1 MPAPRSDAFVLF
13 GATGDLAYKQIF
25 PALQALTRRGQLD
38 MPVIGISK
46 TDWDIEQF
54 IARAQDSIEQHGKR
68 FSKQADQ
75 NLEQSIPSEKAVFNK
90 LASRLQYIDG
100 DYQDETTYQH
110 LFTALSGAERPLF
123 YLAIPPELFKVV
135 IEGLSR
141 SGCAKNARI
150 IVEKPFGR
158 DLESAQALHKLLNA
172 NLHESHVFYID
183 HYLGKEP
190 VQNLLY
196 FRFANT
202 FLHPLWNH
210 EYIASV
216 QITMAEAFG
225 VAGRGNFYESVG
237 TIRDVI
243 QNHLL
248 QVVSLLA
255 IEQPTDNSLQAL
267 HNAKLAVFKAM
278 RPIDPSETVRGQF
291 QGYRNVAG
299 VDADSEVETFTALRL
314 HIDNER
320 WAGVPFYIR
329 AGKMLPVT
337 STEILLQFKT
347 PETSIVDSGRKKQP
361 NYLRFRISPDVL
373 ISICAQVKEVGE
385 GMKGHPVELVARRYE
400 CNEMMPYE
408 RLLGDAI
415 QGDASLFTRYD
426 CIEAAWRVVAPVLE
440 NIVPV
445 QGYLPHSWG
454 PESANNLTAHDGGWH
469 DPIAPIIAEVAPCP
483 PLEQGEKP

>member
-1 MPAPRSDAFVLF
+1 MPAQRSDAFVLF

-25 PALQALTRRGQLD
+25 PALQALTRCGRLD
-38 MPVIGISK
+38 MPVIGLSK
-46 TDWDIEQF
+46 SNLNIEQF
-54 IARAQDSIEQHGKR
+54 IAHTQKSIEEYGKR
-68 FSKQADQ
+68 LSQVDKKIEKKTLSD
-75 NLEQSIPSEKAVFNK
+75 KAVFNK
-90 LASRLQYIDG
+90 LANRLQYIGG
-100 DYQDETTYQH
+100 DYQNESTYQH
-110 LFTALSGAERPLF
+110 LFNALIGTEKPLF
-123 YLAIPPELFKVV
+123 YLAIPPEMFQVV

-141 SGCAKNARI
+141 SGCANNARV

-158 DLESAQALHKLLNA
+158 DLQSAQALHKLLDSNFPE
-172 NLHESHVFYID
+172 NNVFYID
-183 HYLGKEP
+183 HYLGKEA

-196 FRFANT
+196 FRFANV

-210 EYIASV
+210 NYVASV

-225 VAGRGNFYESVG
+225 VAGRGSFYESVG

-248 QVVSLLA
+248 QIVALLA
-255 IEQPTDNSLQAL
+255 MEHPLDKSLQAF
-267 HNAKLAVFKAM
+267 HDAKLAIFKAM
-278 RPIDPSETVRGQF
+278 RPIAASETVRGQF

-299 VDADSEVETFTALRL
+299 VAADSQVETFTALRL

-337 STEILLQFKT
+337 STEIMLQLKT
-347 PETSIVDSGRKKQP
+347 PVTSMVDSGEPSKQS
-361 NYLRFRISPDVL
+361 NYLRFRLSPDVL
-373 ISICAQVKEVGE
+373 ISIGAQVKEAGE
-385 GMKGHPVELVARRYE
+385 NMKGHPVELLAHHYI

-408 RLLGDAI
+408 RLLGDALH
-415 QGDASLFTRYD
+415 GDASLFTRYD

-445 QGYLPHSWG
+445 QDYLPHSWG
-454 PESANNLTAHDGGWH
+454 PESTNNLTAEDGGWY
-469 DPIAPIIAEVAPCP
+469 DPDTAIIADTTPCP
-483 PLEQGEKP
+483 PLEQGEKS